1 MHWGDEHVL
10 VSFLSFRELFVIEVS
25 SPRSAGIGGG
35 GFVTVRIPAPEG
47 NGTSEAYTIDFR
59 ETAPAA
65 AKDTMYVGRAND
77 ARLGGL
83 SVGVP
88 GELRGL
94 EELHRRWGT
103 RPWKEL
109 VMPSVELAKGWK
121 VSKELERRIE
131 MFSLMMHNSPDWKE
145 IFAPKGC
152 LLREG
157 ELIRRTALSRTLATI
172 AEEGPDAFYSVSNSL
187 LKRMYAVLSQ
197 YLFIGTNCGSFGRKD
212 PGYWRDND
220 SPGPCRL

>member
-1 MHWGDEHVL
+1 MHWGGEHVL
-10 VSFLSFRELFVIEVS
+10 VRFLSFLKVFMIEVG
-25 SPRSAGIGGG
+25 SPHRAGIGGG
-35 GFVTVRIPAPEG
+35 GFVTVRIPAPDG

-109 VMPSVELAKGWK
+109 VMPSVDLAKGWR

-172 AEEGPDAFYSVSNSL
+172 AEEGPDAFYSVSSPVL
-187 LKRMYAVLSQ
+187 VRIYAV
-197 YLFIGTNCGSFGRKD
+197 YLNICV
-212 PGYWRDND
+212 
-220 SPGPCRL
+220 